1 MHHILALEDGS
12 PIFRQ
17 VISHLTYYFSNV
29 EPKVVVIPKSHSD
42 LRLILIITG
51 LSPSMV
57 CYSKQIL
64 ILIRK

>member
-29 EPKVVVIPKSHSD
+29 EPKVVVISRSYNG
-42 LRLILIITG
+42 LELILIITG

-57 CYSKQIL
+57 CHSKQIL